1 MASQNYGTTWW
12 GQRWLNALSGI
23 DYENR
28 IPRGKTYANTG
39 KVFRLELD
47 TNRGIIK
54 ARVKGNYDPFYSVQ
68 LKLPRFSL
76 DDIDR
81 LVRDISQSPAILAS
95 LSARK
100 LDPKIEELAEKR
112 GISIFPKRWDDL
124 NVSCSCPDWAVP
136 CKHIAAVIYKI
147 SQEID
152 ANPFIL
158 FELKGFDLVA
168 ELKEHGVDFEQVEET
183 EMPTWKQMLQRKGNT
198 YKLPLDSL
206 RKLSFAEVPPL
217 LDSVLGVF
225 APSPAGYTGSS
236 LRDLLQKVLVRAQK
250 KAAAALK
257 DKTDR
262 DVPSWNE
269 EENLIRLDSW
279 GRVHFAKSLKWTIY
293 PNKGSGTAFSEH
305 ICNIGDEFADAGVT
319 PEKMFSGAIDHNA
332 LQDAPEAMEALYD
345 IWLLATKLVM
355 QGAIIPQI
363 YEPIDENFI
372 IRWIPAFM
380 SREIS
385 RITDEAGRALLSLPE
400 EVFLVDRRPEE
411 LSGRVLAEAL
421 MGVFIDGYVIDSY
434 TSSPMYTASDPDAL
448 APEIKALLLREVVDT
463 ADLIAGE
470 HVRMGL
476 EAWLSPLYLEDLEVK
491 PVVILQDLTLG
502 SRISLDDLVDNVRT
516 AGETDEEDE
525 EQDNVQDLYEDT
537 ARSSESAGNFSDE
550 QTEIEPEIETELMQE
565 QGTTS
570 KDLFANDTGIGI
582 SMGFNRVDTDG
593 TPDELF
599 IPLKD
604 VLEDPKYGKIRFEC
618 MRTVSRLSSIC
629 PQLSSL
635 LDNHG
640 GEGVIGLDSLASVIL
655 SSIPA
660 MKLLGVRLIIPRAL
674 NRVLYP
680 KASMKIGLK
689 PGDNAGNSMISLMS
703 MIDFDWNIALGDH
716 GISDDDFKHLLQYE
730 GKVVRFGSSF
740 VYVDPETTARIGR
753 KLTLKQQPS
762 KQRLIAAALT
772 GRFGDNSVYITK
784 ELKEALKRLL
794 SEQALALPTDLKA
807 KLRPYQER
815 GYSWLVRNMH
825 TMMGSII
832 ADDMG
837 LGKTLQ
843 VISAIEKLREDGE
856 LDQKQALIVVPTSVL
871 VNWQR
876 ELKKFAPKLT
886 FSVFYSAKRKL
897 DPKANIILTTYG
909 TLRSSRKLLAELKLR
924 LIAIDEAQ
932 TIKNSSSMLFNA
944 VRSLKADSMIAMSG
958 TPVENRLMEYWSIMD
973 FVNPG
978 LLGTEREFKKEFADP
993 IERNRDAD
1001 AAKRLRRVTAPFI
1014 MRRLKSDK
1022 SVIAD
1027 LPEKITSDTY
1037 CTLTPVQVALYQS
1050 QLDESMRAM
1059 EQVKVGIARSAVIL
1073 NMIDKLKKIC
1083 NAPQHFSKEEP
1094 HKGPEYSGKAEVMF
1108 GILDELHKAHRK
1120 VLIFTQ
1126 FKEMGT
1132 LLQRWIKERTGYEPQ
1147 FIHGG
1152 VHAEDRAKIVEKFQT
1167 KRSERILILTLKAAG
1182 TGLNLTEAS
1191 AVIHYDLWWNP
1202 AVEAQA
1208 TDRAYRIGQKQNVQV
1223 YRLIC
1228 ANSFEEKINDMIESK
1243 KELAEMTVNVGE
1255 KWIGDMSNR
1264 QLEEIFTL
1272 SEHDDEAPKRRR
1284 NSRNKAAS

>member
-1 MASQNYGTTWW
+1 MTMASQNYGTTWW

-23 DYENR
+23 DYESR

-39 KVFRLELD
+39 KVFRLEFD
-47 TNRGIIK
+47 THRGIIK

-76 DDIDR
+76 DEIDR
-81 LVRDISQSPAILAS
+81 LVNDISKSPVILAN

-124 NVSCSCPDWAVP
+124 QVSCSCPDWAVP

-183 EMPTWKQMLQRKGNT
+183 EMPTWKQLLQKKGNT
-198 YKLPLDSL
+198 NKLPLGSL
-206 RKLSFAEVPPL
+206 KKLSFAEIPPL
-217 LDSVLGVF
+217 LDSVMGVF
-225 APSPAGYTGSS
+225 APSPAGYTGSP
-236 LRDLLQKVLVRAQK
+236 LRDVLQKVLVRAQK
-250 KAAAALK
+250 KAVAALK

-269 EENLIRLDSW
+269 DEALVRLDSW
-279 GRVHFAKSLKWTIY
+279 GRVHFAKSLKWTVY
-293 PNKGSGTAFSEH
+293 PNTGSGTAYSEQ
-305 ICNIGDEFADAGVT
+305 IRNVGDELTDEGVS
-319 PEKMFSGAIDHNA
+319 PENMFSGAIDHNA

-400 EVFLVDRRPEE
+400 DILLVDRRPEE

-421 MGVFIDGYVIDSY
+421 LGAFIDGYVIDSY
-434 TSSPMYTASDPDAL
+434 TSSTMYTASDPDAL

-476 EAWLSPLYLEDLEVK
+476 ESWLSPLYLEDLKVK

-502 SRISLDDLVDNVRT
+502 SRLSLDDLVDNVRT
-516 AGETDEEDE
+516 ACEPDDEENAKE
-525 EQDNVQDLYEDT
+525 KDLYVDT
-537 ARSSESAGNFSDE
+537 ARFPEFADDFSDE
-550 QTEIEPEIETELMQE
+550 QTEVEPEIETELMHE
-565 QGTTS
+565 QKSGS
-570 KDLFANDTGIGI
+570 GDLFSNETGIGI

-604 VLEDPKYGKIRFEC
+604 VLEDPQYGKIRFEC
-618 MRTVSRLSSIC
+618 MRTISRLSAIC

-635 LDNHG
+635 LENHG

-689 PGDNAGNSMISLMS
+689 PGDNSGNNMISLMS
-703 MIDFDWNIALGDH
+703 MIDFDWSIALGDH
-716 GISDDDFKHLLQYE
+716 GISDADFERLLQYE

-740 VYVDPETTARIGR
+740 VYVDPETMVRIGK
-753 KLTLKQQPS
+753 KLALKQQPS

-784 ELKEALKRLL
+784 ELKDALKRLL
-794 SEQALALPTDLKA
+794 SEKALALPKDLNA

-856 LDQKQALIVVPTSVL
+856 LDKKQVLIVVPTSVL

-897 DPKANIILTTYG
+897 DPSANIILTTYG
-909 TLRSSRKLLAELKLR
+909 TLRSSCKVMAELNLR

-978 LLGTEREFKKEFADP
+978 LLGNVREFKKEFSDP

-1022 SVIAD
+1022 SVISD
-1027 LPEKITSDTY
+1027 LPEKITTDTY
-1037 CTLTPVQVALYQS
+1037 CTLTPVQVALYQA

-1059 EQVKVGIARSAVIL
+1059 EQLKVGIARSAVIL

-1132 LLQRWIKERTGYEPQ
+1132 LLQQWIKDRTGYEPQ

-1152 VHAEDRAKIVEKFQT
+1152 VHAEERAKIVENFQS
-1167 KRSERILILTLKAAG
+1167 KRSERILLLTLKAAG

-1202 AVEAQA
+1202 AVESQA

-1272 SEHDDEAPKRRR
+1272 SDHDDAPKKRGS
-1284 NSRNKAAS
+1284 SRKKAAS